1 MFGEQN
7 VAGVTAFHRA
17 VREIQTSASEVRL
30 TSYVHYSADRST
42 VNAHAQAQ
50 TWVIFK
56 RTAQLDRAAN
66 RRFGTG
72 VKDQSHAVAGG
83 DLDQALRRVG
93 LLKLVGRANDLG
105 QLIDVCV
112 LLVNRK
118 LRIPDDVDEQDMCD
132 LELNLFFNLSRH
144 VPVGTW

>member
-7 VAGVTAFHRA
+7 VAGITAFHRA

-72 VKDQSHAVAGG
+72 VKDQSHAIASGN
-83 DLDQALRRVG
+83 LNQAIRG
-93 LLKLVGRANDLG
+93 FSLLKLLGRAHDSRE
-105 QLIDVCV
+105 LIDRSV
-112 LLVNRK
+112 LVVNR
-118 LRIPDDVDEQDMCD
+118 
-132 LELNLFFNLSRH
+132 EL
-144 VPVGTW
+144 

>member
-30 TSYVHYSADRST
+30 TSYVHYAADRST

-56 RTAQLDRAAN
+56 CTAHLDRAAN
-66 RRFGTG
+66 RRFGSRI
-72 VKDQSHAVAGG
+72 KDERHAVAGG

-93 LLKLVGRANDLG
+93 LLKLVGRANDLR
-105 QLIDVCV
+105 QLIDGCV
-112 LLVNRK
+112 LLVNGK
-118 LRIPDDVDEQDMCD
+118 
-132 LELNLFFNLSRH
+132 
-144 VPVGTW
+144 